1 MRFPATLTI
10 LIAAAVVS
18 LPFVG
23 GCAVGG
29 DAVCPDGMDPFTEL
43 NAYFGLEKSSGET
56 VSAEEWQTFLT
67 DTVTPRFPDGLTV
80 LDARGQWFDTDQG
93 RIYRE
98 STLLLN
104 VLVPADAAGDGV
116 AAIRELSDIYK
127 ERFEQQAV
135 FHTALPACAQ
145 VY

>member
-1 MRFPATLTI
+1 MLFVPMVWIHSRNSTPTL
-10 LIAAAVVS
+10 
-18 LPFVG
+18 G
-23 GCAVGG
+23 WRKRG
-29 DAVCPDGMDPFTEL
+29 
-43 NAYFGLEKSSGET
+43 GET
-56 VSAEEWQTFLT
+56 VSAEEWQTFLA

-104 VLVPADAAGDGV
+104 VLVPADAASDGV
-116 AAIRELSDIYK
+116 AAIREVSDIYK

-135 FHTALPACAQ
+135 FHTALPACAH